1 MSGRI
6 TGNSGGAAIL
16 IDRGDIDN
24 LFFSIDFP
32 NRPGSIADRGVFAF
46 YSGRDI
52 DMIVQSPA
60 TVVVC
65 PFDLKREIESKNIT
79 GKTIVLAD
87 DPQLLFS
94 QIARRKYGNMM
105 QPQKRWRRNPD
116 GSQPKNSFIQ
126 AGAIVYDNVRIG
138 DNCII
143 AANAVI
149 GDAGFGF
156 SRDSGGEFISM
167 PHFGGVTIGNNVEI
181 GPGSVVDC
189 GTFGD
194 TILESNIRID
204 NMVQIAHNVTI
215 ASGTRIMAGVS
226 ISGGVQIGRDCWIAP
241 KAMLR
246 DKIKIGNNVLIG
258 CSSMVTID
266 IPDNHRYQPTYAEIH
281 KTTTDHE

>member
-6 TGNSGGAAIL
+6 TTNSGGGAIL

-24 LFFSIDFP
+24 LFLSIDFP

-46 YSGRDI
+46 YSGKDI
-52 DMIVQSPA
+52 NSIVKSPA
-60 TVVVC
+60 AVIVC
-65 PFDLKREIESKNIT
+65 HRELKCEIETKNIT
-79 GKTIVLAD
+79 AKTIILAD
-87 DPQLLFS
+87 NPQLLFS
-94 QIARRKYGNMM
+94 QIARKKYGKAL
-105 QPQKRWRRNPD
+105 QPKGRWTCNPD
-116 GSQPKNSFIQ
+116 GSQPRNSIIQ
-126 AGAIVYDNVRIG
+126 AGAIVYDNVKIG

-143 AANAVI
+143 GANAVI

-167 PHFGGVTIGNNVEI
+167 PHFGGVTIGDNVEI

-194 TILESNIRID
+194 TIIESNVRID

-215 ASGTRIMAGVS
+215 AGGSRIMAGVS

-266 IPDNHRYQPTYAEIH
+266 IPDNHKYQPTYAEIH
-281 KTTTDHE
+281 KTAADQK

>member
-6 TGNSGGAAIL
+6 TTNSGGGAIL
-16 IDRGDIDN
+16 IDGGDIDN
-24 LFFSIDFP
+24 LFISIDFP
-32 NRPGSIADRGVFAF
+32 DRPGSIADRGVFAF

-52 DMIVQSPA
+52 DTIAQSPA
-60 TVVVC
+60 AVIIC
-65 PFDLKREIESKNIT
+65 HWDLKCKIESIKIT

-94 QIARRKYGNMM
+94 QIARKKYGKVL
-105 QPQKRWRRNPD
+105 QPKELWRRNPD
-116 GSQPKNSFIQ
+116 GRQPKNSFIQ
-126 AGAIVYDNVRIG
+126 AGAIVYDNVKIG

-143 AANAVI
+143 GANAVI

-167 PHFGGVTIGNNVEI
+167 PHFGGVTIGDNVEI

-215 ASGTRIMAGVS
+215 ASGSRIMAGVS

-246 DKIKIGNNVLIG
+246 DKIKIGDNVLIG

-266 IPDNHRYQPTYAEIH
+266 IPDNHKYQPTYAEIH
-281 KTTTDHE
+281 KTATDQK

>member
-6 TGNSGGAAIL
+6 TTKPDAQALVVDATKNEKVSSL
-16 IDRGDIDN
+16 VE
-24 LFFSIDFP
+24 LP
-32 NRPGSIADRGVFAF
+32 NRPGAISENGVFAY

-52 DMIVQSPA
+52 DTIAQSPA
-60 TVVVC
+60 AVIVC
-65 PFDLKREIESKNIT
+65 HVGLKCKIESKNIT

-94 QIARRKYGNMM
+94 QIARKKYGKVL
-105 QPQKRWRRNPD
+105 QPKELWRRNPD
-116 GSQPKNSFIQ
+116 GRQPKNSFIQ
-126 AGAIVYDNVRIG
+126 AGAIVYDNVKIG

-143 AANAVI
+143 GANAVI

-167 PHFGGVTIGNNVEI
+167 PHFGGVTIGDNVEI

-194 TILESNIRID
+194 TIIESNVRID

-215 ASGTRIMAGVS
+215 AGGSRIMAGVS

-246 DKIKIGNNVLIG
+246 DKIKIGDNVLIG

-266 IPDNHRYQPTYAEIH
+266 IPDNHTYQPTYAEIH
-281 KTTTDHE
+281 KTAADQK

>member
-6 TGNSGGAAIL
+6 TANSGGGAIL

-24 LFFSIDFP
+24 LFLSIDFP
-32 NRPGSIADRGVFAF
+32 DCPGSIADRGVFAF

-52 DMIVQSPA
+52 DSIVKSPA
-60 TVVVC
+60 AVIVC
-65 PFDLKREIESKNIT
+65 HVDLKCKIESANMT
-79 GKTIVLAD
+79 GKTIILAD
-87 DPQLLFS
+87 NPQLLFS
-94 QIARRKYGNMM
+94 RIARRKYGKAL
-105 QPQKRWRRNPD
+105 QTKDRWKRNPD

-126 AGAIVYDNVRIG
+126 AGAIVYDNVTIG

-143 AANAVI
+143 GANSVI
-149 GDAGFGF
+149 GEAGFGF
-156 SRDSGGEFISM
+156 SRDINGEFSSM
-167 PHFGGVTIGNNVEI
+167 PHFGGVEIGNNVEI
-181 GPGSVVDC
+181 GPCSVIDC

-194 TILESNIRID
+194 TIIESNVRID

-215 ASGTRIMAGVS
+215 AGGSRIMAGVS

-246 DKIKIGNNVLIG
+246 DKIKIGDNVLIG

-266 IPDNHRYQPTYAEIH
+266 IPDNHTYQPTYAEIH
-281 KTTTDHE
+281 KTAADQK